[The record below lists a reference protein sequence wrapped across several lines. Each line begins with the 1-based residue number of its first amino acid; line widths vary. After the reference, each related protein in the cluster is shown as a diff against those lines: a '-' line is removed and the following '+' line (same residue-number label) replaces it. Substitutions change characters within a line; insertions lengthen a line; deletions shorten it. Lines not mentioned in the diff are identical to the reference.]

1 MQSSAPTTTNV
12 ERALWVTL
20 AAATP
25 GVVLGW
31 VAWLGLA
38 LLGGQLASHA
48 LGLAGAPIVLFA
60 IGWAA
65 ARRMPAPL
73 GWLRR
78 FHLDDAEVTAFGT
91 RGGVRRVPWTAF
103 DRLTQEAHALR
114 LEGRGFALKLP
125 LAALVRAGAFGS
137 VLARVV
143 PELAEEMWSQLEDGE
158 AVRLVPPL
166 SPPTRELAWWAYL
179 PLLGVLVTGAGDVGV
194 AIALVGAER
203 LVALLGARLRSV
215 TLHRGGLGLRSGVRR
230 LFVPW
235 TEAEVVSGARGLVV
249 GAVDGTSGRI
259 TKLLPNFWVA
269 APVIEMKARLGP
281 HSGALVHFR
290 VRVAEG
296 GLSVVGE
303 VEPSA

>member
-1 MQSSAPTTTNV
+1 MQSAAPTTNV

-20 AAATP
+20 AAAAP
-25 GVVLGW
+25 GVALGW
-31 VAWLGLA
+31 LVWLGLA
-38 LLGGQLASHA
+38 LSGGLLAAQLLGP
-48 LGLAGAPIVLFA
+48 AGAPIVLFA
-60 IGWAA
+60 VGWAA
-65 ARRMPAPL
+65 ARRAPVPF

-78 FHLDDAEVTAFGT
+78 YHLDDAEVTAFGP
-91 RGGVRRVPWTAF
+91 RSAVRRVPWAAF
-103 DRLTQEAHALR
+103 DRLTQETHALR
-114 LEGRGFALKLP
+114 LEGRGFALKVP
-125 LAALVRAGAFGS
+125 LASLVRAGAFGS

-143 PELAEEMWSQLEDGE
+143 PELAEDMWAQLEDGE

-179 PLLGVLVTGAGDVGV
+179 PLLPVCLVGAGNLGV
-194 AIALVGAER
+194 AIVLVVAERVVALVGA
-203 LVALLGARLRSV
+203 RLRAV
-215 TLHRGGLGLRSGVRR
+215 TLHRGGLGLRGGARR

-235 TEAEVVSGARGLVV
+235 SEAEVVSGPRGLVV

-290 VRVAEG
+290 VRVADG
-296 GLSVVGE
+296 GLAVVGE

>member
-1 MQSSAPTTTNV
+1 MQSATPTTTNV

-20 AAATP
+20 AAAGP
-25 GVVLGW
+25 GVALGW
-31 VAWLGLA
+31 LAWLGLA
-38 LLGGQLASHA
+38 LVGGQLASRT

-65 ARRMPAPL
+65 ARRMPAPFA
-73 GWLRR
+73 WLRR

-103 DRLTQEAHALR
+103 DRLTEEAHSLR
-114 LEGRGFALKLP
+114 LEGRGFAFKLP
-125 LAALVRAGAFGS
+125 LASLVRARAFGS

-143 PELAEEMWSQLEDGE
+143 PELAEDMWSQLEDGE

-179 PLLGVLVTGAGDVGV
+179 PLVAVRLWGAGDIGAAV
-194 AIALVGAER
+194 ALVAAER
-203 LVALLGARLRSV
+203 LVALFGARLRSV
-215 TLHRGGLGLRSGVRR
+215 TLHRGGLGLRSGARR
-230 LFVPW
+230 LFVAW
-235 TEAEVVSGARGLVV
+235 SEAEVVSGPRGLVV

-290 VRVAEG
+290 ARVAEG
-296 GLSVVGE
+296 GLAVVGE
-303 VEPSA
+303 VEPSG